1 MFNLVATIGVAAL
14 SVVYAGI
21 VTHGAVPAMTFHRDN
36 HAKRAAMGY
45 ASAAARLR
53 RAVLEAK
60 SAAWD
65 EEEVGWEK
73 QDEESAHTAQNAAR
87 ELLAYAEMVMSP
99 PKEQKSSESSFRG
112 SAAPANH
119 TQIDHPVYQMGSFGL
134 KSKLLEVEAPD
145 TSDDGEGV
153 DEPHPYVHY
162 NKIIHMVSDARN
174 EIKAAKWDEDHE
186 KQMDSTAKEEGKK
199 SSVCCREACLRSCP
213 GDLLGHG
220 A

>member
-1 MFNLVATIGVAAL
+1 
-14 SVVYAGI
+14 
-21 VTHGAVPAMTFHRDN
+21 
-36 HAKRAAMGY
+36 MGY

-73 QDEESAHTAQNAAR
+73 QDEESSHKAQTAAR
-87 ELLAYAEMVMSP
+87 ELLAYAEKLMSP
-99 PKEQKSSESSFRG
+99 PEEQKSSESSLRG
-112 SAAPANH
+112 IAAAANH
-119 TQIDHPVYQMGSFGL
+119 TQIEHPVYQLGSFGL

-145 TSDDGEGV
+145 SSGDEEGV

-174 EIKAAKWDEDHE
+174 EIKAAKWDEDH
-186 KQMDSTAKEEGKK
+186 QNQVDSAAKEEGKK
-199 SSVCCREACLRSCP
+199 SFVRCWEACLRSCP
-213 GDLLGHG
+213 GDLLGQDASG
-220 A
+220 S